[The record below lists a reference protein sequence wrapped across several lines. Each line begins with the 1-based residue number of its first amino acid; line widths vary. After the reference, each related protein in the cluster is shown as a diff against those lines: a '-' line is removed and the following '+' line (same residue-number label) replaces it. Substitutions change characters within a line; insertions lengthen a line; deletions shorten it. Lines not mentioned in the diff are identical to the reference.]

1 MLAVFL
7 VEQAP
12 PLPWFCP
19 SFYLLSRYLCAPS
32 FPLSVSQTM
41 AAGDISDLELRR
53 QLKSFGQDVGP
64 VTVTTRGPL
73 LRKLKRLQNEHKSH
87 KSSQIPQNETDLVPS
102 STQGAPQSTPSKITV
117 RNLPLLVVLWLGISS
132 VVCTIDALFVLLR
145 PHTLPG
151 GKWNYLFQPCN

>member
-1 MLAVFL
+1 
-7 VEQAP
+7 
-12 PLPWFCP
+12 
-19 SFYLLSRYLCAPS
+19 
-32 FPLSVSQTM
+32 M

-53 QLKSFGQDVGP
+53 QLKSFGQNVGP

-73 LRKLKRLQNEHKSH
+73 LRKLKRLQNEHKS
-87 KSSQIPQNETDLVPS
+87 SQIPQNEKELVPS
-102 STQGAPQSTPSKITV
+102 SKSSQGAPQSTPSKITV